1 MSKVKVT
8 YVCDRCGALIG
19 ALNLADWELA
29 ELGMDPLTVRW
40 REDIIRDVHDGAMFV
55 YSLCDDC
62 VESMALH
69 ESDLPY
75 MRAPDFH

>member
-8 YVCDRCGALIG
+8 YVCNRCGTLIG
-19 ALNLADWELA
+19 ALDLAEWELV
-29 ELGMDPLTVRW
+29 ELGMDPLTAQW
-40 REDIIRDVHDGAMFV
+40 REDIIRDVQTGDMFV

-62 VESMALH
+62 TETMALH

-75 MRAPDFH
+75 MRAPDWH